1 MTPREQQRPAGGPG
15 AASLQTNEGRTMETV
30 LVEPDVVKRGPPSPA
45 RGRHRPPMVEIPE
58 VSEDWP
64 EPALLPAG
72 LPPVPELTADM
83 LPVPLRAWITDA
95 AERMQCPLEYI
106 GVGAVVALS
115 AVVGRRCAIRPKRL
129 DSWEVIPNLWGA
141 VVGPASVLK
150 SPALRE
156 ALSPLDRLDAEA
168 HADHEKETAA
178 FRRSEVAATAKRDAI
193 KAKISS
199 AAQAGDDVEVS
210 QLEAQLAELERAAP
224 NPRRFIV
231 HDPTVEQLGNLMQ
244 QNPRGLLLVRDEL
257 SGWLRSL
264 DKEGHKTDRAFYL
277 ETWSGDGRFTVDRV
291 IRGHLRINAM
301 CLSVLGG
308 IQPGPLS
315 VYMRAALQPGADSD
329 GLIQRFQLLV
339 YPELARDWRN
349 IDRAPDIAAR
359 EKAVEI
365 FRRLDRLDA
374 VVLGAQAEDERN
386 PPFLRYSEEA
396 QEIADQHRADLEHRV
411 RRPSDHPALISHLGK
426 YRSLVPSMALLFHL
440 ADCVVGQAKGPVS
453 ADAVKRALD
462 WAEYLLQ
469 HARRVYGAG
478 REGESS
484 PARLLAEKIKAQAL
498 PPEFSARDVYQRG
511 WAGLDSSTV
520 EKAAGVLVDYD
531 WLRVQPLKT
540 RGRPRTVYRVNPR
553 VCR

>member
-1 MTPREQQRPAGGPG
+1 
-15 AASLQTNEGRTMETV
+15 METV
-30 LVEPDVVKRGPPSPA
+30 PLAPDVVKRGPPAPE
-45 RGRHRPPMVEIPE
+45 RGRQGTPLVEIPE
-58 VSEDWP
+58 APEEWP
-64 EPALLPAG
+64 EPAPLPEG
-72 LPPVPELTADM
+72 LPPVPALTADM
-83 LPVPLRAWITDA
+83 LPAPLRAWITDA

-106 GVGAVVALS
+106 AVGAVVALS

-168 HADHEKETAA
+168 NTDHEKEAA
-178 FRRSEVAATAKRDAI
+178 EFKRSEIAATAKRDAI
-193 KAKISS
+193 KVKISS
-199 AAQAGDDVEVS
+199 AAQADHDAEVS

-224 NPRRFIV
+224 TPRRFIV
-231 HDPTVEQLGNLMQ
+231 HDPTVEQLGNLMY

-264 DKEGHKTDRAFYL
+264 DKEGHKTDRSFYL

-291 IRGHLRINAM
+291 QRGHLRISAL
-301 CLSVLGG
+301 CLSILGG

-349 IDRAPDIAAR
+349 IDRAPDVAAR
-359 EKAVEI
+359 ERAVEV
-365 FRRLDRLDA
+365 FRGLDRLDA
-374 VVLGAQAEDERN
+374 VALGAQAGDEKT
-386 PPFLRYSEEA
+386 PPFLRYSDEA
-396 QEIADQHRADLEHRV
+396 QELADHHRAELEHKV
-411 RRPSDHPALISHLGK
+411 RRPSEHPALISHLGK
-426 YRSLVPSMALLFHL
+426 YRSLVPSLALLFHL
-440 ADCVVGQAKGPVS
+440 ADCVFGQARGPVS
-453 ADAVKRALD
+453 ADATKRALG

-469 HARRVYGAG
+469 HARRVYGVG

-484 PARLLAEKIKAQAL
+484 PARLLAQKIKAQAL
-498 PPEFSARDVYQRG
+498 PAEFSARDVYQRG

-520 EKAAGVLVDYD
+520 EKAAGVLIDYD
-531 WLRVQPLKT
+531 WLRVQSRRTP
-540 RGRPRTVYRVNPR
+540 GRSRTVYRVNPR
-553 VCR
+553 FCR